1 MRHYS
6 YVKAAANSRL
16 VGKQLAF
23 LLKGL
28 EKNNGLNFTHV
39 HLIGF
44 SLGRS
49 HSLTEKFSWETRK
62 LSCVY
67 NYLFFA
73 SLGAHASGFAG
84 AELQNLSRITG
95 LGTYFWITFNDLII
109 TIKKSLEWHDFFL
122 IVSDPAGPLF
132 EGSHIAARLD
142 ESDAKFVDVIHSN
155 GENLILGG
163 LGEWDDVHKNMQ
175 ISKYLN

>member
-1 MRHYS
+1 MS
-6 YVKAAANSRL
+6 
-16 VGKQLAF
+16 
-23 LLKGL
+23 
-28 EKNNGLNFTHV
+28 
-39 HLIGF
+39 III
-44 SLGRS
+44 
-49 HSLTEKFSWETRK
+49 
-62 LSCVY
+62 
-67 NYLFFA
+67 FFCF
-73 SLGAHASGFAG
+73 LGAHASGFAG

-163 LGEWDDVHKNMQ
+163 LGEMTCTKNMQ